1 MSEGLK
7 TEWTE
12 DAKKR
17 VMKAEAKSGNDP
29 DFAKMVQAAADKVIA
44 ATAKESKGNGQKEKK
59 K

>member
-1 MSEGLK
+1 MSKEPK

-29 DFAKMVQAAADKVIA
+29 DFAKMVQAAADKVTA
-44 ATAKESKGNGQKEKK
+44 AAAKESKGNGQKEQKK
-59 K
+59 